1 MMTDND
7 LQSQLEALKQQVV
20 DLSAARQEAA
30 DSTVADSARSSG
42 DSGAVEPTKE
52 SEARQ
57 PLDQIEELV
66 RLLEKELRDNPLAS
80 GLAIFIAGLL
90 AGRLLR

>member
-1 MMTDND
+1 MTDNE

-30 DSTVADSARSSG
+30 ESTGAESTRSSEG
-42 DSGAVEPTKE
+42 SGEVESTKK

-80 GLAIFIAGLL
+80 GLAIFVAGLL